1 MTDET
6 YRAEANGP
14 VRTIERRTKQMTKRI
29 LLAEDGKE
37 TQAVVRQ
44 ILVSEGFDVKAV
56 GTGTDAVNALAHGTF
71 HAAILDLGLP
81 DVSGLDVLKRL
92 RAEDSKIPVIVISG
106 RDDHPSPTIKEN
118 AQGYLT
124 KPFTLE
130 ALRVQIERWI

>member
-1 MTDET
+1 M
-6 YRAEANGP
+6 
-14 VRTIERRTKQMTKRI
+14 
-29 LLAEDGKE
+29 
-37 TQAVVRQ
+37 
-44 ILVSEGFDVKAV
+44 

-92 RAEDSKIPVIVISG
+92 RADGSKIPVIVISG
-106 RDDHPSPTIKEN
+106 RDDHPSSTIKQN

>member
-1 MTDET
+1 MADQT
-6 YRAEANGP
+6 YRAETNGLVNDP
-14 VRTIERRTKQMTKRI
+14 EKERQMTKRI

-44 ILVSEGFDVKAV
+44 ILVGEGFDVKAV

-92 RAEDSKIPVIVISG
+92 RAGGSKIPVIVISG
-106 RDDHPSPTIKEN
+106 QDDHPSSTIQQN